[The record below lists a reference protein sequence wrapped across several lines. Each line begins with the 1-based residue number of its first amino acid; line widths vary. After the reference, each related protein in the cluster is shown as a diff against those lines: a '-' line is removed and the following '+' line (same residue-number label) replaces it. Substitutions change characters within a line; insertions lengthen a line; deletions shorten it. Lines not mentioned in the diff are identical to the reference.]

1 MTDADVDDEIAE
13 IFEYFEETLDQP
25 MPDFWKKLAE
35 HAPYAM
41 KGYYQMREG
50 ALRAPPAGHI
60 PRKYKELL
68 IVAMDCAV
76 HNYWGVEAHTRAA
89 VKNGA
94 TIEEVTEAMVLSI
107 MVLGMPNYRNAGYRA
122 LVAAEE
128 ASEEYGRTGTDET
141 TEE

>member
-1 MTDADVDDEIAE
+1 MADQNTGPSDAEIEA
-13 IFEYFEETLDQP
+13 IFEYFEETLDQEE

-41 KGYYQMREG
+41 KGYYQIRQG
-50 ALRAPPAGHI
+50 ALRDPPEGHI

-94 TIEEVTEAMVLSI
+94 TVEEVTEAMVLSI

-122 LVAAEE
+122 IVAAEE
-128 ASEEYGRTGTDET
+128 ALEEYGMAED
-141 TEE
+141 

>member
-1 MTDADVDDEIAE
+1 MASSNNDVVDDEIAE
-13 IFEYFEETLDQP
+13 IYEYFEESLDQEE
-25 MPDFWKKLAE
+25 MPDFWQKLAE

-50 ALRAPPAGHI
+50 AFRSPPEGNI

-68 IVAMDCAV
+68 VVAMDCAV

-94 TIEEVTEAMVLSI
+94 TMEEVSEAMALSI
-107 MVLGMPNYRNAGYRA
+107 LVLGMPNYRNAGYRA

-128 ASEEYGRTGTDET
+128 ASEEYGHADE
-141 TEE
+141 